1 MAEENTNI
9 TWVFIDGSCLNNQ
22 SKTNK
27 AAGYGVFFGDNDP
40 RNVSKYLEYPKITN
54 NTAELM
60 ACLEALTILEKDIKE
75 GVYTKIY
82 MVTDSKYLY
91 NSCIDWIPTWE
102 KNGWLK
108 SNKKPVDNKD
118 LLVQIREKYKK
129 VKPIFKHVNSHKD
142 EPDDKTT
149 QEWKMWYGNYMA
161 DKFATDASHSNNKS

>member
-1 MAEENTNI
+1 MADENTNI

-60 ACLEALTILEKDIKE
+60 ACLEALTILEKDLKE

-149 QEWKMWYGNYMA
+149 QEWKMWYGNMMA
-161 DKFATDASHSNNKS
+161 DKFATEASHSKH

>member
-1 MAEENTNI
+1 MADENNT

-60 ACLEALTILEKDIKE
+60 ACLEALTILEKGLKE

-118 LLVQIREKYKK
+118 LLVQIRDKYKK

-161 DKFATDASHSNNKS
+161 DKFATDASHSKH